1 MSAFCAEQGISRKTF
16 YAIRARARSE
26 GPAAALEPRSTRP
39 APGPTRIGQEM
50 VLRALAVRSALE
62 SSGLDHGPISVH
74 DKMRSMGLE
83 APSPASPARIFRR
96 KGVARSEPRKRPR
109 SAWRRFVYPAPN
121 ARRRLDATEYVLA
134 GGRKAVIFQLQDDHS
149 RLAVASLVAPGETSD
164 AAIAVFDKG
173 VAAHGVPQ
181 RLLTDNGAALNPSRR
196 GHAGRLVEHV
206 RALGVEPITG
216 RPRKPTTQGKNERFH
231 QTLLRYLDK
240 QPPAESIADLQA
252 QVDAFDRLYNT
263 RRPHQGPPGR
273 ITGQQAWD
281 ATPVADPPRPDR
293 VHDEPALTTRKPPA
307 RSRTPRRGERRSRI
321 RANGTVTPGS
331 IAFLV
336 SRAHAGCDVE
346 ITRDPDTVVFATPDG
361 QVLVQHTWPAPGV
374 THVSTHGPDPTNS
387 RGGRGRKKT
396 RLSPMS

>member
-39 APGPTRIGQEM
+39 ASSPTRIGQEM

-83 APSPASPARIFRR
+83 APSPASLARIFRR

-121 ARRRLDATEYVLA
+121 ACWQLDATEYVLA

-216 RPRKPTTQGKNERFH
+216 RPYKPTTQGKNERFH

-240 QPPAESIADLQA
+240 QPPAESIADWIAPGLMEA
-252 QVDAFDRLYNT
+252 VMT
-263 RRPHQGPPGR
+263 GR
-273 ITGQQAWD
+273 ITAMGQRKYSLELRER
-281 ATPVADPPRPDR
+281 ATRMALEARADPD
-293 VHDEPALTTRKPPA
+293 
-307 RSRTPRRGERRSRI
+307 RSRGAVRRIAEELGIHPEALRTWVRQAEIDRGDRPGTTTDEARRIKELEKEVRELRRAGEVLRRA
-321 RANGTVTPGS
+321 RACF
-331 IAFLV
+331 A
-336 SRAHAGCDVE
+336 RAGCE
-346 ITRDPDTVVFATPDG
+346 HRWRR
-361 QVLVQHTWPAPGV
+361 LVH
-374 THVSTHGPDPTNS
+374 
-387 RGGRGRKKT
+387 R
-396 RLSPMS
+396 